1 MGLNYFS
8 DEELIHNLRLQFP
21 REEQYMI
28 NFKQALNSARFTS
41 EGIVITVEKR
51 KFLIHTILGVVIR
64 ELWYDIQ

>member
-21 REEQYMI
+21 REEQYAI

-41 EGIVITVEKR
+41 DGIVITVEKR
-51 KFLIHTILGVVIR
+51 KFLIHKILGVVIK
-64 ELWYDIQ
+64 EL

>member
-21 REEQYMI
+21 REEQYTI

-51 KFLIHTILGVVIR
+51 KFLIHNILGVVIR
-64 ELWYDIQ
+64 EL

>member
-21 REEQYMI
+21 REEQYTI

-41 EGIVITVEKR
+41 EGIVITVERR
-51 KFLIHTILGVVIR
+51 KFLIHTIFGVVIR
-64 ELWYDIQ
+64 EL